1 VLEQAGVSFIVIDE
15 PRPFTASKA
24 AAGLINP
31 VTGRRIVTTWMID
44 ELLPFAL
51 EAYWQMGETLGMLY
65 MTPTTL
71 VDFFPTAQMRLAFL
85 KRHGED
91 PAYLE
96 LPPDEHTY
104 DEFFRYELGLW
115 GDQSLLPGE
124 SPGTLG
130 GQPQKNAGAGGIVG
144 RKVRQGRPDRGRR
157 TGPLPGY
164 QCRAGDFLR
173 WH

>member
-1 VLEQAGVSFIVIDE
+1 MNYCL
-15 PRPFTASKA
+15 
-24 AAGLINP
+24 
-31 VTGRRIVTTWMID
+31 
-44 ELLPFAL
+44 FAL

-104 DEFFRYELGLW
+104 DEFFRYELGYGVISPCYLVNLPA
-115 GDQSLLPGE
+115 LLAA
-124 SPGTLG
+124 S
-130 GQPQKNAGAGGIVG
+130 
-144 RKVRQGRPDRGRR
+144 RKRMLERGYCWKKGS
-157 TGPLPGY
+157 TGKT
-164 QCRAGDFLR
+164 
-173 WH
+173 